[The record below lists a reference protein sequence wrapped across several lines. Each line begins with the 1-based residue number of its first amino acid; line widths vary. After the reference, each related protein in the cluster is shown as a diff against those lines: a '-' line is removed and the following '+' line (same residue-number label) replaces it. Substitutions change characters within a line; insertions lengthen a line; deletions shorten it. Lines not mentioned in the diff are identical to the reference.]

1 LILEIIRLVNMN
13 NKKKIKND
21 IILAVIVIAVAAVG
35 LLLLNIFKTEGS
47 FAVIKIDGK
56 ETERYPLSVNTEV
69 VIETG
74 DNGRN
79 TLVIEDNKAFMKDAN
94 CPDKICE
101 GHSKIS
107 YKGETIVCLPHKVV
121 IEIVAD
127 ETTDELDAVV

>member
-1 LILEIIRLVNMN
+1 MS
-13 NKKKIKND
+13 NKRKLKND
-21 IILAVIVIAVAAVG
+21 IILAVIVVVVAATG
-35 LLLLNIFKTEGS
+35 LLLVNVFRTEGS

-56 ETERYPLSVNTEV
+56 ETGRYPLSVDTEV
-69 VIETG
+69 IIETG
-74 DNGRN
+74 DDGKN

-121 IEIVAD
+121 IEIVKED
-127 ETTDELDAVV
+127 SENELDVVI

>member
-1 LILEIIRLVNMN
+1 MS
-13 NKKKIKND
+13 NKRKTKND
-21 IILAVIVIAVAAVG
+21 IILAVIVIAVAAIG
-35 LLLLNIFKTEGS
+35 LLLLNVFKTEGS
-47 FAVIKIDGK
+47 FAVVKIDGK

-74 DNGRN
+74 DNGKN

-121 IEIVAD
+121 IEIVAED
-127 ETTDELDAVV
+127 SENELDVVI

>member
-1 LILEIIRLVNMN
+1 MS
-13 NKKKIKND
+13 NKRKIKND
-21 IILAVIVIAVAAVG
+21 IILAVIVIAAAATG

-74 DNGRN
+74 DDGRN
-79 TLVIEDNKAFMKDAN
+79 TLVIKNNKAFIKNAN

>member
-1 LILEIIRLVNMN
+1 MN
-13 NKKKIKND
+13 NKRKLKND
-21 IILAVIVIAVAAVG
+21 IILAVIVVVIAATG
-35 LLLLNIFKTEGS
+35 LFLLNIFKTEGA

-74 DNGRN
+74 EDGRN
-79 TLVIEDNKAFMKDAN
+79 TLVIEDNKAFIKDAN

-107 YKGETIVCLPHKVV
+107 FKGETIVCLPHKVV
-121 IEIVAD
+121 IEIVA
-127 ETTDELDAVV
+127 ENSENELDVVI

>member
-1 LILEIIRLVNMN
+1 MN
-13 NKKKIKND
+13 NKRKLKND
-21 IILAVIVIAVAAVG
+21 IILAVIVVVIAATG
-35 LLLLNIFKTEGS
+35 LFLLNVFKTEGA

-74 DNGRN
+74 EDGRN
-79 TLVIEDNKAFMKDAN
+79 TLVIEDNKAFIKDAN

-107 YKGETIVCLPHKVV
+107 FKGETIVCLPHKVV
-121 IEIVAD
+121 IEIVA
-127 ETTDELDAVV
+127 ENSENELDVVI

>member
-1 LILEIIRLVNMN
+1 MSI
-13 NKKKIKND
+13 NKKRKND
-21 IILAVIVIAVAAVG
+21 IVLAVIVIAIAAIG
-35 LLLLNIFKTEGS
+35 LLLLNVFKTEGS

-69 VIETG
+69 VIETR
-74 DNGRN
+74 DDGRN
-79 TLVIEDNKAFMKDAN
+79 TLVVENGEAFVKNVN

-127 ETTDELDAVV
+127 ETTNELDAVV

>member
-1 LILEIIRLVNMN
+1 MS
-13 NKKKIKND
+13 NKRKIKND
-21 IILAVIVIAVAAVG
+21 IILAVIVIVVAATG

-47 FAVIKIDGK
+47 FAVIKIDGI
-56 ETERYPLSVNTEV
+56 ETERYPLSINTEV

-74 DNGRN
+74 DDGRN
-79 TLVIEDNKAFMKDAN
+79 TLVIENNKAFMKDAN

>member
-1 LILEIIRLVNMN
+1 M
-13 NKKKIKND
+13 KKFKND

-35 LLLLNIFKTEGS
+35 LLLVNVFRTEGS

>member
-1 LILEIIRLVNMN
+1 MN

-121 IEIVAD
+121 IEIVTA
-127 ETTDELDAVV
+127 EATDELDAVV

>member
-1 LILEIIRLVNMN
+1 MS
-13 NKKKIKND
+13 NKRKTKND
-21 IILAVIVIAVAAVG
+21 IILAVIVIAVAAIG
-35 LLLLNIFKTEGS
+35 LLLLNVFKTEGS

-56 ETERYPLSVNTEV
+56 ETARYPLSVNTEV

-74 DNGRN
+74 DNGKN

-121 IEIVAD
+121 IEIVAED
-127 ETTDELDAVV
+127 SENELDVVI

>member
-1 LILEIIRLVNMN
+1 MN
-13 NKKKIKND
+13 NKKKLKND
-21 IILAVIVIAVAAVG
+21 IILAVIVIAVAATG
-35 LLLLNIFKTEGS
+35 LLLVNVFRTEGS

-69 VIETG
+69 VIETR

-127 ETTDELDAVV
+127 DTTVDLDAVV

>member
-1 LILEIIRLVNMN
+1 MN

-121 IEIVAD
+121 IEIVTD
-127 ETTDELDAVV
+127 EATDELDAVV

>member
-1 LILEIIRLVNMN
+1 MS
-13 NKKKIKND
+13 NKRKTKND

-35 LLLLNIFKTEGS
+35 LLLLNVFKTEGS
-47 FAVIKIDGK
+47 FAVVKIDGK
-56 ETERYPLSVNTEV
+56 ETARYPLSVNTEV

-74 DNGRN
+74 DNGKN

-121 IEIVAD
+121 IEIVAED
-127 ETTDELDAVV
+127 SENELDVVI

>member
-1 LILEIIRLVNMN
+1 MN
-13 NKKKIKND
+13 NKKKFKND

-121 IEIVAD
+121 IEIITDKA
-127 ETTDELDAVV
+127 TDELDAVV

>member
-1 LILEIIRLVNMN
+1 MS
-13 NKKKIKND
+13 NKRKLKND
-21 IILAVIVIAVAAVG
+21 IILAVIVVVVAAAG
-35 LLLLNIFKTEGS
+35 LLLVNVFRTEGS

-56 ETERYPLSVNTEV
+56 ETGRYPLSVDTEV
-69 VIETG
+69 IIETG
-74 DNGRN
+74 DDGRN

-121 IEIVAD
+121 IEIVTED
-127 ETTDELDAVV
+127 SENELDVVI

>member
-1 LILEIIRLVNMN
+1 MS
-13 NKKKIKND
+13 NKRKIKND
-21 IILAVIVIAVAAVG
+21 IILAVIVVVVAATG

-47 FAVIKIDGK
+47 FAVIKIDGI
-56 ETERYPLSVNTEV
+56 ETERYPLSINTEV

-121 IEIVAD
+121 IEIIAD
-127 ETTDELDAVV
+127 DSENELDVVI

>member
-1 LILEIIRLVNMN
+1 MN

-21 IILAVIVIAVAAVG
+21 IILAVIVIVIAAAG

-74 DNGRN
+74 DDGRN

-121 IEIVAD
+121 IEIVTD
-127 ETTDELDAVV
+127 EATDELDAVV

>member
-1 LILEIIRLVNMN
+1 MS
-13 NKKKIKND
+13 NKRKIKND
-21 IILAVIVIAVAAVG
+21 IILAVIVIVVAATG

>member
-1 LILEIIRLVNMN
+1 MS
-13 NKKKIKND
+13 NKRKTKND

-35 LLLLNIFKTEGS
+35 LLLLNVFKTEGS
-47 FAVIKIDGK
+47 FAVVKIDGK
-56 ETERYPLSVNTEV
+56 ETARYPLSVNTEV

-74 DNGRN
+74 DNGKN
-79 TLVIEDNKAFMKDAN
+79 TLVIENNKAFMKDAN

-121 IEIVAD
+121 IEIVAED
-127 ETTDELDAVV
+127 SEIELDVVI

>member
-1 LILEIIRLVNMN
+1 MS
-13 NKKKIKND
+13 NKRKIKND
-21 IILAVIVIAVAAVG
+21 IILAVIVVVVAATG
-35 LLLLNIFKTEGS
+35 LLLVNVFRTEGS

-56 ETERYPLSVNTEV
+56 ETGRYPLSVDTEV
-69 VIETG
+69 IIETG
-74 DNGRN
+74 DDGRN

-121 IEIVAD
+121 IEIVTED
-127 ETTDELDAVV
+127 SENELDVVI